1 MGLYIYFSIGL
12 FFWLT
17 ALIIFIRAQEKAFYF
32 LAGHLIIMGLGILT
46 RYMQYEGLMPGFPH
60 FYGVLFPLQFL
71 YGPFYLFFLKKLFSK
86 KFNFKL
92 QHILHFIPF
101 LLNLVDYIPFFVL
114 SPDQK
119 RQIIQAG
126 DSLSFFGIDM
136 ITYEYLKIFSYIF
149 YLTFAVRFYLRYIY
163 YTQISDRRHTQL
175 IHYWLRFDFI
185 LKIIGVA
192 SVFFLNVV
200 NVQQSFTYAYYLFSL
215 HIVLNALI
223 VYFKPSL
230 MNGITIEQTQQ
241 YVKRGFSIAQF
252 RHYLAKVFKVA
263 PNEKELAAR
272 IYQVFELRGMYTDPE
287 CSVTMLSE
295 KTGVS
300 EQQLLEHVRQN
311 YQCSWDD
318 FIAFKRLE
326 NLCSSS
332 QDMSINHLITST
344 IFQKGFDSITSFQA
358 TLSAYL
364 NSDKK
369 DLFMIQLENVVQLKG
384 RLEAVLLKD
393 K

>member
-17 ALIIFIRAQEKAFYF
+17 AIIIFFRAHEKAFYF
-32 LAGHLIIMGLGILT
+32 LAGHLIIMGVGILT
-46 RYMQYEGLMPGFPH
+46 RSMQYNGLMPGVPH

-71 YGPFYLFFLKKLFSK
+71 YGPFYLFFLIKLFNR
-86 KFNFKL
+86 KFTFKL
-92 QHILHFIPF
+92 VHILHFIPF
-101 LLNLVDYIPFFVL
+101 LFNLVDYIPFFVL

-126 DSLSFFGIDM
+126 DSLSFFGIEM
-136 ITYEYLKIFSYIF
+136 ITYEYLKLFSYVF
-149 YLTFAVRFYLRYIY
+149 YLFCAVRFYLRYIY
-163 YTQISDRRHTQL
+163 FTQISDRRHTQL

-185 LKIIGVA
+185 LKVIGVA

-200 NVQQSFTYAYYLFSL
+200 NTQQSFTNAYYLFSL

-230 MNGITIEQTQQ
+230 MNGIAFEQSQQ
-241 YVKRGFSIAQF
+241 LVKKSFSIAQV
-252 RHYLAKVFKVA
+252 RHYLAKLFKVA
-263 PNEKELAAR
+263 PGEKELADR
-272 IYQVFELRGMYTDPE
+272 IYQVFELRRMYTDSE
-287 CSVTMLSE
+287 CSLAMLSE

-300 EQQLLEHVRQN
+300 EEQLLEYIRQT
-311 YQCSWDD
+311 YHCSWDD

-326 NLCSSS
+326 NLCNSFP
-332 QDMSINHLITST
+332 DISINHLITST
-344 IFQKGFDSITSFQA
+344 IFQTGFDSITSFQA

-364 NSDKK
+364 RSDKK
-369 DLFMIQLENVVQLKG
+369 DLFMLQPETVVQLKD
-384 RLEAVLLKD
+384 RLEVILVKD